1 MVASEI
7 VSGAGDKCD
16 EPGNEVSW
24 GEEQVSGAIAEGAFE
39 AQPDSAVGV

>member
-1 MVASEI
+1 VVAGKV
-7 VSGAGDKCD
+7 VSRSGDKCG

-24 GEEQVSGAIAEGAFE
+24 GDEQVSGAIAEGTFE

>member
-1 MVASEI
+1 MVAGKV
-7 VSGAGDKCD
+7 VSRSGDKCG

-24 GEEQVSGAIAEGAFE
+24 GEEQVSGAIAEGTFE

>member
-7 VSGAGDKCD
+7 VSRSRDKCG

-24 GEEQVSGAIAEGAFE
+24 GDEQVSGAIAEGTFE